1 MRTLLEDFL
10 ASEKMLRDQ
19 EVQDLLGWSA
29 DTLKQKRA
37 RKEAPPS
44 VKVKAIHL
52 TKYSDLA
59 DFIEITGTPAG
70 GLQSPA
76 VGDLLGRRKA

>member
-10 ASEKMLRDQ
+10 ASERMLRDQ
-19 EVQDLLGWSA
+19 EVMELLGWSA

-44 VKVKAIHL
+44 TKIRAIHL
-52 TKYSDLA
+52 TRYCDLA
-59 DFIEITGTPAG
+59 DYIATEGRPTGGMKPTIAD
-70 GLQSPA
+70 
-76 VGDLLGRRKA
+76 DLLNAG